1 MLTPPAVSYVM
12 PVLNEERHLDAAV
25 ASILSQDYPG
35 ESELILALGASSDGT
50 SAIASR
56 LAAQDARVRLVD
68 NPVNHIAAGLNL
80 AIGVARHPVIV
91 RVDAHVQLPPGYT
104 ATMVGALERTGAAV
118 VGGLMDARGDTPFQR
133 AVARAYNSPIGLGG
147 GAYHGSEAEGEIDS
161 AYLGVFDRAIF
172 DEVGGYD
179 ETLLRGEDWELT
191 SRIRAAGRKVWL
203 VPSVRV
209 AYWPRESADKLRRQ
223 MFATGAWRG
232 ELVRRQGRTPL
243 RYLAPPALV
252 VGCATAPV
260 SALALATGRPPAAL
274 RAVLA
279 LSAAAPLL
287 YLAGLGAASARL
299 GGDGV
304 RDHARNV
311 GALATIHTS
320 WGLGFLRGWACGAA
334 SVVDSSR
341 VRRR

>member
-172 DEVGGYD
+172 DVVGGYD

-260 SALALATGRPPAAL
+260 SALALATRRPPAAL